1 MSNVDKPTDNS
12 EAKIVIIDLA
22 EYYAEQAEIE
32 AEIEAE
38 RIARNAKSGAVYEG
52 EEKGGIWWRQ
62 NLTRKQVRQLRM
74 IRAESEE
81 KIAQQLEQET

>member
-1 MSNVDKPTDNS
+1 M
-12 EAKIVIIDLA
+12 IIDLA

-52 EEKGGIWWRQ
+52 EQKGGIWW
-62 NLTRKQVRQLRM
+62 NDSLTRKQVRELRE
-74 IRAESEE
+74 IRREHEE
-81 KIAQQLEQET
+81 KMAELEQET